1 MIRISTLF
9 TLSILFSLSVFGQR
23 VYVDNGSN
31 ASYTLR
37 AGDSLSITAGVF
49 RGQISNWEQG
59 AKIYIAEGAE
69 FAPSNFG
76 YFLGEII
83 VNGKATLPGLD
94 GQSNRF
100 KLKNFGRIVINGSV
114 YMGNNARLEN
124 SFGATIE
131 FKNAIDFNKVDLTN
145 NGIIKTNGN
154 LYIGNGSKFN
164 NNNIIEVGG
173 HLEFNNTSVKNY
185 GKVAT
190 DGKLTMSGGSF
201 ENNCMTTADEG
212 IFINNTNLENN
223 GLVWATTQGNNSR
236 IVNGGTIDGEA
247 GSVIMSHDFENNGNI
262 KGSGYYYFTGETR
275 QNSGQVGTNGNNGDQ
290 IIVFDATRSNSNTIF
305 DYQSGQ
311 VRRSVVFQQF
321 SQPQTSSAYPACGTA
336 FRSEVI
342 LPIRW
347 NFFTVS
353 LTNQLPSLQWGA
365 EQDNGTLFEIERSY
379 DGINFSSI
387 HSFVAVNA
395 ENKFSYNDN
404 SVNASAAIA
413 YYRIRAV
420 EPTGAVKISETRSVR
435 FSMQSNLKVQ
445 ASPNPFNN
453 NFTLSFKAERSEKL
467 TLRVINLAGQQQFAK
482 TITAS
487 NGFNSISVAEAA
499 NLSRGLYLVQLT
511 NETGVIATEKI
522 VKQ

>member
-1 MIRISTLF
+1 MIRISTLSI
-9 TLSILFSLSVFGQR
+9 LSILFSLSLSAQR

-37 AGDSLSITAGVF
+37 AGDSLSIVSGVF
-49 RGQISNWEQG
+49 TGQISNWEQG

-69 FAPSNFG
+69 FAPNNFG
-76 YFLGEII
+76 YFLGELI
-83 VNGKATLPGLD
+83 VNGKATLPGLN
-94 GQSNRF
+94 GQSSRF
-100 KLKNFGRIVINGSV
+100 KLKNFGRTVINGSV
-114 YMGNNARLEN
+114 YMGNNAKLEN
-124 SFGATIE
+124 NFGATIE
-131 FKNAIDFNKVDLTN
+131 FKNAINFNNVDLTN
-145 NGIIKTNGN
+145 YGIIKATGN
-154 LYIGNGSKFN
+154 IYIGNGSKFN

-173 HLEFNNTSVKNY
+173 NLEFNNTTIKNY

-190 DGKLTMSGGSF
+190 DGQLIMSGGSY
-201 ENNCMTTADEG
+201 ENNCMTSADEG

-223 GLVWATTQGNNSR
+223 GLVWATNQGSNSR
-236 IVNGGTIDGEA
+236 IVNGGTIDGEE

-262 KGSGYYYFTGETR
+262 QGSGYYYFTGETR
-275 QNSGQVGTNGNNGDQ
+275 HNSGNIGTNGNNGDQ
-290 IIVFDATRSNSNTIF
+290 IIVFDATRSNNNTIF
-305 DYQSGQ
+305 DNQYGQ

-321 SQPQTSSAYPACGTA
+321 AQPQTSGAYPACGTA

-353 LTNQLPSLQWGA
+353 LSNQLPSLQWGA
-365 EQDNGTLFEIERSY
+365 EQDNGTMFEVERSY
-379 DGINFSSI
+379 DGINFTSI
-387 HSFVAVNA
+387 YSFVAVNA

-404 SVNASAAIA
+404 TVNTNAAIA

-435 FSMQSNLKVQ
+435 FSMQNNLKVQ
-445 ASPNPFNN
+445 ASPNPFTNY
-453 NFTLSFKAERSEKL
+453 FTISFKAERTEKM
-467 TLRVINLAGQQQFAK
+467 TLRVINLSGQQQFAK

-487 NGFNSISVAEAA
+487 NGFNSISVSEAA

-511 NETGVIATEKI
+511 NETGVVATEKMM
-522 VKQ
+522 KK